1 MSIPAAADGAH
12 ARPAAIGADT
22 GDDAAWSAAARASLA
37 HTDARLDKRFD
48 QGDDMDRVLALRAR
62 AADHLLKD
70 AWARCIPAG
79 APLALFAVGGYGR
92 GELFPHSDVDVLVLA
107 EPDAQQ
113 HGHDAL
119 SRFFAILWDAGLPIS
134 HAVRS
139 AAQCTSATAAEQTV
153 LTALIEARPLVAEP
167 VDEAL
172 LIDATSP
179 ARVWAPRDFFVAKRE
194 ELRIRH
200 ARFGDTSDNLE
211 PNIKDGPGGL
221 RDLHTLGW
229 MALRA
234 FGVRDLEPLVG
245 MGHLGP
251 DEAAALAR
259 ERRALGRLR
268 YGLHRVA
275 GRPEER
281 LRFDY
286 QKTLAQRLGFADDAE
301 NLGVEKMMQGFY
313 RSAAI
318 VRRISDR
325 LLQRFEEQFDGEA
338 LPEPLD
344 DDFEL
349 RRGYLAARDPAWPRG
364 DIAQVFALFAMWAAQ
379 PQARGLH
386 SRTARALAEA
396 LPKLPAYTVSGPEE
410 CARFLALLRGPR
422 AVETLTRMAR
432 LGVLGQWIPAFARVS
447 GRMQFDLFHVYT
459 VDQHTLMVLRN
470 IAAFASGRA
479 DERFSIAHEVWPRL
493 RKPELLL
500 LAGLFHDIAKGRG
513 GDHSE
518 LGAVDARE
526 FCAAHGLSES
536 DTDLI
541 AWLVEQHLRMS
552 VTAQKQD
559 ISDPDVIHAFATLV
573 RDRERLDYLY
583 LLTCADIAGTSPKLW
598 NAWKDR
604 LLADLYFAARR
615 VLREGLEHPVAVD
628 ERLAESREAVYELLA
643 EQGYDIASASPLFAA
658 MPEESFLRFRPEQ
671 LAWQAAAIDGVAVG
685 ETRVRVRPI
694 ADNADA
700 MEVFVHSPDRDGL
713 FAAILATLDR
723 LGLGIHQA
731 RVLVGPNDTVFD
743 TFEVLPAVS
752 HACRVPEQV
761 EATLR
766 AALAGDL
773 DRVRVSRR
781 ALPRQLRH
789 FRFAPRIEFGATPD
803 GRRTVLGLVAPD
815 RPGLLADVA
824 QVLRAGRL
832 RVHDA
837 RIATFGERAE
847 DIFQITDERD
857 QPLTGTDEQQLRD
870 ALRACF
876 EQH

>member
-1 MSIPAAADGAH
+1 MNTSPAATDSET
-12 ARPAAIGADT
+12 RPIDIGPDT
-22 GDDAAWSAAARASLA
+22 ADDAAWSAAARAGLL
-37 HTDARLDKRFD
+37 HNDARLEKRFD
-48 QGDDMDRVLALRAR
+48 HGDGMDRVLALRAR
-62 AADHLLKD
+62 GVDHVVRDGWK
-70 AWARCIPAG
+70 RCVPDS
-79 APLALFAVGGYGR
+79 LMALFAVGGYGR
-92 GELFPHSDVDVLVLA
+92 GELFPQSDVDLLVLA
-107 EPDAQQ
+107 EPAQQ
-113 HGHDAL
+113 QRYHDAL
-119 SRFFAILWDAGLPIS
+119 ARFFALLWDAGLPIS

-139 AAQCTSATAAEQTV
+139 VEECTAAAHDQTV
-153 LTALIEARPLVAEP
+153 LTAIIEARPLVAEP
-167 VDEAL
+167 LDEAR
-172 LIDATSP
+172 LIESVSP
-179 ARVWAPRDFFVAKRE
+179 ARAWPARDFFDAKRE
-194 ELRIRH
+194 EMRQRH
-200 ARFGDTSDNLE
+200 ARFGDTSENLE
-211 PNIKDGPGGL
+211 PNIKEGPGGL
-221 RDLHTLGW
+221 RDLHALGW
-229 MALRA
+229 MALRT

-268 YGLHRVA
+268 YGLHLIA
-275 GRPEER
+275 GRAEER

-286 QKTLAQRLGFADDAE
+286 QKTLAQRLGFADDEE

-318 VRRISDR
+318 VRRIGDR

-344 DDFEL
+344 DQFSL
-349 RRGYLAARDPAWPRG
+349 RRGYLAARDPAWPR
-364 DIAQVFALFAMWAAQ
+364 DDVSQVFALFAMWAAQ

-396 LPKLPAYTVSGPEE
+396 LPKLTGYPDASE
-410 CARFLALLRGPR
+410 AQRAAFMALLRGPR

-432 LGVLGQWIPAFARVS
+432 LGVLGQWLPAFARVS

-459 VDQHTLMVLRN
+459 VDQHTLMVLKN
-470 IAAFASGRA
+470 IATFAAGRA

-526 FCAAHGLSES
+526 FGVAHGLS
-536 DTDLI
+536 DADNDLV

-559 ISDPDVIHAFATLV
+559 IADPDVIHAFATLV
-573 RDRERLDYLY
+573 GDRERLDYLY

-615 VLREGLEHPVAVD
+615 VLREGLENPIAVD
-628 ERLAESREAVYELLA
+628 ARLAEARESVRVMLKLHAM
-643 EQGYDIASASPLFAA
+643 DDASADALFAA

-671 LAWQAAAIDGVAVG
+671 LAWQAEAIRGVAAG
-685 ETRVRVRPI
+685 ETRVRARLI
-694 ADNADA
+694 AEDAKA

-723 LGLGIHQA
+723 MGFAIHQA
-731 RVLVGPNDTVFD
+731 RVLVGPNGTVFD
-743 TFEVLPAVS
+743 TFEVLPADSYASGDPAEV
-752 HACRVPEQV
+752 EQRL
-761 EATLR
+761 T
-766 AALAGDL
+766 AALAGPL
-773 DRVRVSRR
+773 DKVRTSRR
-781 ALPRQLRH
+781 ALPRQLKH
-789 FRFAPRIEFGATPD
+789 FRFAPRIEFGRTPD
-803 GRRTVLGLVAPD
+803 GRRTVLSLIAPD
-815 RPGLLADVA
+815 RPGLLSDVA
-824 QVLRAGRL
+824 QVLRAQRL

-847 DIFQITDERD
+847 DIFQISDERD
-857 QPLTGTDEQQLRD
+857 MPLASEQQEEALRD
-870 ALRACF
+870 AIRAGL
-876 EQH
+876 ENTH